1 MSGGRA
7 PGRRAGAGSP
17 DAGRPRYFTACVVL
31 HNLCRKPASPGVAQV
46 LHGVVTRRGRTG
58 TDAGSSARFFSPRFF
73 SPGRR
78 PRASCPVPHPGTYT
92 FAGYVHS
99 GRLRT
104 RRTARFLVSTY
115 IFAGRERAGECT
127 YPAGVYV
134 TEKRVRNRSE
144 CTYPEARRG
153 SARLG
158 GQIEAKRQSA
168 GRARRTCGQK
178 CGDIVKGF
186 DPAV

>member
-1 MSGGRA
+1 MSGGGCRVAGRVPGGRRVAGCRA
-7 PGRRAGAGSP
+7 PPLFHSLRSIAQPVQKAR
-17 DAGRPRYFTACVVL
+17 
-31 HNLCRKPASPGVAQV
+31 VA
-46 LHGVVTRRGRTG
+46 RRGT
-58 TDAGSSARFFSPRFF
+58 SSPR
-73 SPGRR
+73 GHDQAR
-78 PRASCPVPHPGTYT
+78 PHRDRHGQQRKVLLAKVLLARAQAEGLLPRPAP
-92 FAGYVHS
+92 GYVHS

-186 DPAV
+186 DAAV